1 MKLAIIDWLIV
12 LIYLV
17 GIASIG
23 LYVSRGQRTVR
34 KFFTADRSIPSWA
47 VGFTLMATIVGSGT
61 FVGHPGTAYGKGM
74 ILFLPHMLLP
84 LVLMIVAIWIVPF
97 YRRVVQMS
105 AYEYVGRRFSLA
117 SRIYTSLGFL
127 ADRTFD
133 LGITLLTTSIALYVF
148 TGWDP
153 IYVILGTGLF
163 TLIYTMI
170 GGITAVAWTNVA
182 QGIILSMG
190 AVVILIRVIFAP
202 EIGDPM
208 GIVKT
213 SWEAGRYSFGSWD
226 FSWNMLYDRQTTTIW
241 IFFLAY
247 FIQWSRRYITDQHI
261 VQNYLIAKS
270 DKAASRGAFMGAL
283 ACLPIFF
290 AFMFIGGSFYGFFEL
305 MPGDMGPLK
314 ADEVMP
320 YFLSHYIPAGVLGLI
335 LAAILAAAMSSV
347 SADLNSIATVLTT
360 DYFGNIFPNVKE
372 KTRLIFGRLMVLV
385 GGVSASGIAILLIP
399 KDASVP
405 LMQRAITIATIIS
418 GGTLGLFCLGFLTRR
433 ATRTGV
439 YCGIVTCVLFTSWAL
454 LSQPNSDGGR
464 IVDFGFN
471 WNMNSILI
479 GVFGHFVLFGTG
491 YLTSRL
497 FGGYLPDNIHE
508 LTIHKVREFY
518 REHKKAAAE
527 AGNN

>member
-1 MKLAIIDWLIV
+1 MELAFFDWLVLFIYLAI
-12 LIYLV
+12 
-17 GIASIG
+17 IASIG

-84 LVLMIVAIWIVPF
+84 LVLLIVAVWIVPF

-105 AYEYVGRRFSLA
+105 AYEFVGRRFGLG

-127 ADRTFD
+127 ADRTFA
-133 LGITLLTTSIALYVF
+133 LGVTLVTTGIALYVF
-148 TGWDP
+148 TGWEP
-153 IYVILGTGLF
+153 MYVILGTGLF

-170 GGITAVAWTNVA
+170 GGSTAVAWTNVA
-182 QGIILSMG
+182 QGIILSGG
-190 AVVILIRVIFAP
+190 AALILIRVLFAP
-202 EIGDPM
+202 EIGDPV
-208 GIVKT
+208 GIIKS
-213 SWEAGRYSFGSWD
+213 SWEAGRYSFGSWE
-226 FSWNMLYDRQTTTIW
+226 FSWRMLFDRETTTIW
-241 IFFLAY
+241 IFFFAY

-261 VQNYLIAKS
+261 VQNYLIGES
-270 DKAASRGAFMGAL
+270 DEAASRGALMGAFC
-283 ACLPIFF
+283 CLPIFF
-290 AFMFIGGSFYGFFEL
+290 AFMFIGGSFYGFFDL
-305 MPGDMGPLK
+305 MPGDAGPVK

-320 YFLSHYIPAGVLGLI
+320 YFLSRYIPAGVLGLI

-372 KTRLIFGRLMVLV
+372 RTRLICGRLFVML
-385 GGVSASGIAILLIP
+385 GGLSASAIAILLLP
-399 KDASVP
+399 KDGSVP
-405 LMQRAITIATIIS
+405 LMERAITIATIIS

-439 YCGIVTCVLFTSWAL
+439 YYGIGACVKFTSWAL
-454 LSQPNSDGGR
+454 LSKPDGAGGR

-471 WNMNSILI
+471 WEMNSMLI
-479 GVFGHFVLFGTG
+479 GLFGHFILFGVG

-497 FGGYLPDNIHE
+497 LGGYRPANVEE
-508 LTIHKVREFY
+508 LTIHQVAKLR
-518 REHKKAAAE
+518 RAGKAE
-527 AGNN
+527 KAGGS